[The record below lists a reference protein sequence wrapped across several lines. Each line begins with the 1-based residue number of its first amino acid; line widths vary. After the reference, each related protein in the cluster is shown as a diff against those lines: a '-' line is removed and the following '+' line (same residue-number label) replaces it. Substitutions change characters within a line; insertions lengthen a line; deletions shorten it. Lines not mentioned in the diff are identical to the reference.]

1 MFQILNYRLKENFVK
16 RAEDALV
23 EDTKHYFKRDSPS
36 VAKIT
41 DENVDITFDDHEYM
55 SPVVSALSLQ
65 IHSFSKIIMI
75 SSKKSSNL
83 LIMRP

>member
-1 MFQILNYRLKENFVK
+1 MNFRLKENFVK

-65 IHSFSKIIMI
+65 IHSLAKIIRI
-75 SSKKSSNL
+75 SNKNFSNL
-83 LIMRP
+83 LIMRL